1 MQHVRRDTLVGG
13 DHHVRRVEE
22 LDNRFDGQIRAG
34 RRRSEKHHGLGR
46 RELLPLGALGR
57 KEPRGRCK
65 VWHDRDAL
73 AISNRRR
80 R

>member
-1 MQHVRRDTLVGG
+1 MGG

-57 KEPRGRCK
+57 KEPRGAK
-65 VWHDRDAL
+65 YGTTAMPSPSPTVGGGDEEDA
-73 AISNRRR
+73 RRWR
-80 R
+80 